1 MIRLFFIVPYPE
13 LEEKV
18 RRVLSLHP
26 EKDNLDAVV
35 SSMTVEDIPD
45 VPVGDYDAVIAR
57 GYTAQKTLSG
67 YQQIPTIQLSIS
79 GYDLVRAVSE
89 CCETFHPKK
98 IAVCGFGQQM
108 YEARTIFRYHPP

>member
-35 SSMTVEDIPD
+35 TSMTVEDIPD

-57 GYTAQKTLSG
+57 GYTAQLSADSHHPALYFRLRPG
-67 YQQIPTIQLSIS
+67 PGRVRVLRDLSPEKNRR
-79 GYDLVRAVSE
+79 VRLRPADV
-89 CCETFHPKK
+89 
-98 IAVCGFGQQM
+98 
-108 YEARTIFRYHPP
+108 